1 VLLRW
6 DKCREVAMTDR
17 EKLLIALL
25 SEDDTECDGH
35 VTVLEV
41 AAMLFEL
48 GEEYR
53 RLAYAG
59 VAPARV

>member
-1 VLLRW
+1 
-6 DKCREVAMTDR
+6 MTDR

-25 SEDDTECDGH
+25 SEDDAECDGS

-41 AAMLFEL
+41 AALLFEL

-53 RLAYAG
+53 RRLYAG
-59 VAPARV
+59 AGLVSV

>member
-1 VLLRW
+1 
-6 DKCREVAMTDR
+6 MTDR

-25 SEDDTECDGH
+25 SEDDSECVGH

-53 RLAYAG
+53 RLPYPRAVFAS
-59 VAPARV
+59 V